1 MFTNPFLQSQ
11 QFLDLWVKS
20 TQEQIARMDQMAEQL
35 HKVQGQAV
43 ERTRE
48 AIDESARLMKETLNY
63 SVQLQAE
70 WRKITLDA
78 TKKAADIVTPKA

>member
-35 HKVQGQAV
+35 HKVQAQGV

-63 SVQLQAE
+63 SVQLQTE

>member
-63 SVQLQAE
+63 SVQLQTE